1 LEQEINGLGDEDDLS
16 GALWQTPAPRY
27 VTTLRLNVMLVH
39 SPFLAVLALVFRA
52 GSIPFAFNVVLLLA
66 SILLTSFIWFS
77 FFWSSKRARHLK
89 YRVRH
94 LDINLVKGYLFRHD
108 VSVSFNRIQH
118 IEVSQNPIER
128 LFALGTLRVFTAGT
142 SGSDLHVPGLPYSVA
157 HKLKAEIL
165 SAINLEEPGDEGP
178 VVD

>member
-1 LEQEINGLGDEDDLS
+1 LVDEDDLS
-16 GALWQTPAPRY
+16 DVLWQAPAPRY
-27 VTTLRLNVMLVH
+27 VTSLRLNVMLVH

-52 GSIPFAFNVVLLLA
+52 GNIPFAFNVVLLLGAMLLA
-66 SILLTSFIWFS
+66 SFVWFGL
-77 FFWSSKRARHLK
+77 FWSSKRAMHLK

-128 LFALGTLRVFTAGT
+128 LFELGTLRVFTAGT
-142 SGSDLHVPGLPYSVA
+142 FGSDLHLPGLPNSVA

-165 SAINLEEPGDEGP
+165 SAINLEEPSDEGS
-178 VVD
+178 VAG